1 VGRIVTDRLPELV
14 TTRQLCKETTLPY
27 TTVRSII
34 RRAVA
39 AGVEP
44 HRGHELRIT
53 LWRRADLAP
62 YFTGGD
68 S

>member
-1 VGRIVTDRLPELV
+1 MTPKLPELV

-27 TTVRSII
+27 STVRSII

-39 AGVEP
+39 DGVQK
-44 HRGHELRIT
+44 HKMKGDHHIT
-53 LWRRADLAP
+53 FWKREDLAP

-68 S
+68 SS